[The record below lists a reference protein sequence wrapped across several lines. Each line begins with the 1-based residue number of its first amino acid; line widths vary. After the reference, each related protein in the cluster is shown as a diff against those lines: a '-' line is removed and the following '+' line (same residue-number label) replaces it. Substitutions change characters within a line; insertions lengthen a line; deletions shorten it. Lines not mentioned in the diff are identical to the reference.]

1 MKNETKTEI
10 SGACE
15 ITVLFR
21 NDFNP
26 PRDLR
31 YENGKWVEYLYGRRV
46 ITHEEMREMD
56 FPWPPE
62 DEDQNPIE

>member
-1 MKNETKTEI
+1 MTETHGTNNGEV
-10 SGACE
+10 
-15 ITVLFR
+15 TVLYR

-26 PRDLR
+26 PREQR
-31 YENGKWVEYLYGRRV
+31 WEGGKWVEYIYGRRV

-56 FPWPPE
+56 CPFPPE